1 MVPFDRFAVVLDACT
16 MFPMLVRDSPEQV
29 RLAES
34 FIASGAW
41 VSHLVLAEAM
51 WVLDAL
57 YDRTPEQIAG
67 AIDMLLNHKDL
78 TIQDAEVVTTALG
91 HFRKRPALGFSDC
104 LVLEIAR
111 KAGYI
116 PLGTFDRALAKLDGV
131 KRLQ

>member
-1 MVPFDRFAVVLDACT
+1 MRAVDTNVLVR
-16 MFPMLVRDSPEQV
+16 LVVRDSPEQV
-29 RLAES
+29 RIAES

-41 VSHLVLAEAM
+41 VSHLVFAEAM
-51 WVLDAL
+51 WVLDAV

-78 TIQDAEVVTTALG
+78 VIQDAEVVATALE
-91 HFRKRPALGFSDC
+91 HFKKRPALGFSDC

-111 KAGYI
+111 KAGHT
-116 PLGTFDRALAKLDGV
+116 PLGTFDRDLAKLDGV

>member
-1 MVPFDRFAVVLDACT
+1 MRAVDTNVLVR
-16 MFPMLVRDSPEQV
+16 LVVRDSPEQA

-51 WVLDAL
+51 WVLDAV
-57 YDRTPEQIAG
+57 YDRAPEQIAS

-91 HFRKRPALGFSDC
+91 HFRKQPTLGFSDC

-111 KAGYI
+111 KAGHT

-131 KRLQ
+131 KRLH